1 MFMQRDGVASK
12 QLDLAIFARM
22 RATLCYHCAMLN
34 IQNLTYL
41 QGGIPLF
48 QQANLQA
55 FANQRI
61 GLVGKNGC
69 GKSTLFRLIRG
80 ELKPDGGEVSLQSG
94 KTIAYVEQEI
104 ASSDQPALEFVLDGD
119 VPLRQLEKILA
130 PKNNII
136 QHDTAWFEAQQHFE
150 AIDGYG
156 AKARAARLLNGL
168 GFASD
173 SLERPVTSFSGGW
186 RMRLNLARALTHRAD
201 LLLLDEPTNH
211 LDLEAI
217 LWLEQY
223 LARYPG
229 SILLVS
235 HDREFLNATVNRIAH
250 VHDCVIDSYAGDYD
264 DFERARAEKIAQQNQ
279 AFQTQQAKIAHLE
292 DFVRRFRAK
301 ATKAKQAQSRV
312 KALERLT
319 RIAPA
324 HVADGHFELEIEAP
338 ERSPDLLLRAES
350 MGFAYGDNFPL
361 SISLDETTSHSTKLQ
376 KTAAKSLVIPQAGE
390 RDGVSLREPHVKML
404 FQNIDLV
411 LRAGARIALLGPNG
425 AGKSTLIKL
434 LVGELAPTSGKLEI
448 TPDIRIG
455 YFAQHQLENLDS
467 AATPLQHME
476 RLAPKETT
484 LALRTFLGRF
494 GLAGND
500 EDRPVRSFSGGEK
513 SRLALALLAWQK
525 PHLLLLDEPTN
536 HLDLDMRDA
545 LTIALEEY
553 TGAVMLVSHDRSLIR
568 AVADELWL
576 VADGAAKLFDGDLE
590 DYKSWIEARRPREA
604 VQAKPEKPLL
614 KTAPKTNKK
623 ALLSKQAKLETELS
637 NAQAELSEINRQLG
651 DPATY
656 AECSSDFIAD
666 LNVRRERLESKVAEL
681 EESWLELEMSLEEAV

>member
-1 MFMQRDGVASK
+1 
-12 QLDLAIFARM
+12 
-22 RATLCYHCAMLN
+22 MLN
-34 IQNLTYL
+34 IQNLVFL

-55 FANQRI
+55 FAHQRI

-69 GKSTLFRLIRG
+69 GKTTLFRLIRG

-104 ASSDQPALEFVLDGD
+104 ANAVQPALEFVLDGD
-119 VPLRQLEKILA
+119 VQLRQLEKILSQD
-130 PKNNII
+130 N
-136 QHDTAWFEAQQHFE
+136 HDTAWFEAQQHFE
-150 AIDGYG
+150 SIDGYG
-156 AKARAARLLNGL
+156 AKARAAQLLNGL
-168 GFASD
+168 GFATD
-173 SLERPVTSFSGGW
+173 TLERPVNSFSGGW
-186 RMRLNLARALTHRAD
+186 RMRLNLARALMHRAD

-250 VHDCVIDSYAGDYD
+250 VNNCVIDVYAGDYD
-264 DFERARAEKIAQQNQ
+264 SFERARAERIAQQNQ
-279 AFQTQQAKIAHLE
+279 AYQTQQEKIAHLE

-338 ERSPDLLLRAES
+338 ERSPDLLLRAEK
-350 MGFAYGDNFPL
+350 MGFAYGEKKLFDNA
-361 SISLDETTSHSTKLQ
+361 E
-376 KTAAKSLVIPQAGE
+376 
-390 RDGVSLREPHVKML
+390 
-404 FQNIDLV
+404 LV
-411 LRAGARIALLGPNG
+411 LRSGARIALLGPNG
-425 AGKSTLIKL
+425 AGKSTLIRL
-434 LVGELAPTSGKLEI
+434 LVGELHPTSGKLDI

-467 AATPLQHME
+467 AATPLQHMD

-500 EDRPVRSFSGGEK
+500 EDRPVASFSGGEK

-553 TGAVMLVSHDRSLIR
+553 TGAVVLVSHDRSLIR

-576 VADGAAKLFDGDLE
+576 VADGNAKLFDGDLE
-590 DYKSWIEARRPREA
+590 DYKEWIEVRRPREA
-604 VQAKPEKPLL
+604 VQVKPEKPFQ
-614 KTAPKTNKK
+614 KTALKPNKK
-623 ALLSKQAKLETELS
+623 ALLSKQTKLETALNKAQTEL
-637 NAQAELSEINRQLG
+637 AEINRKLG

-656 AECSSDFIAD
+656 AECSNDFIAD
-666 LNVRRERLESKVAEL
+666 LNTRREILEARVAEL
-681 EESWLELEMSLEEAV
+681 EENWLELEMSLEEAV

>member
-1 MFMQRDGVASK
+1 
-12 QLDLAIFARM
+12 
-22 RATLCYHCAMLN
+22 MLN
-34 IQNLTYL
+34 IQNLIYL
-41 QGGIPLF
+41 QGGIALF

-69 GKSTLFRLIRG
+69 GKTTLFRLIRG

-104 ASSDQPALEFVLDGD
+104 ANSAQSALEFVLDGD
-119 VPLRQLEKILA
+119 VQLRQLEKILA
-130 PKNNII
+130 RE
-136 QHDTAWFEAQQHFE
+136 QHDSAWFEAQQHFE

-156 AKARAARLLNGL
+156 APARAAQLLNGL

-186 RMRLNLARALTHRAD
+186 RMRLNLARALMHRAD

-223 LARYPG
+223 LSRYPG

-250 VHDCVIDSYAGDYD
+250 VHDLVIDSYAGDYD

-312 KALERLT
+312 KALERIT

-324 HVADGHFELEIEAP
+324 HVTDGHFELEIEAP
-338 ERSPDLLLRAES
+338 ERSPDLLLRAEK
-350 MGFAYGDNFPL
+350 MGFGYGD
-361 SISLDETTSHSTKLQ
+361 KQ
-376 KTAAKSLVIPQAGE
+376 
-390 RDGVSLREPHVKML
+390 L
-404 FQNIDLV
+404 FQNVELV
-411 LRAGARIALLGPNG
+411 LRSGARIALLGPNG

-434 LVGELAPTSGKLEI
+434 LVGELAPTSGKLDI

-476 RLAPKETT
+476 RLAPKETALT
-484 LALRTFLGRF
+484 LRTFLGRF

-500 EDRPVRSFSGGEK
+500 EDRPVASFSGGEK

-553 TGAVMLVSHDRSLIR
+553 TGAVVLVSHDRSLIR

-590 DYKSWIEARRPREA
+590 DYKNWIETRRPRET
-604 VQAKPEKPLL
+604 VQAKPEKTLQ
-614 KTAPKTNKK
+614 KAAPKPNRK
-623 ALLSKQAKLETELS
+623 ALQSKQNKLETEL
-637 NAQAELSEINRQLG
+637 NKAQTELSEINRQLG
-651 DPATY
+651 DPSTY
-656 AECSSDFIAD
+656 TECSSDFIAD

-681 EESWLELEMSLEEAV
+681 EESWLELEMNLEEAV

>member
-1 MFMQRDGVASK
+1 
-12 QLDLAIFARM
+12 
-22 RATLCYHCAMLN
+22 MLN
-34 IQNLTYL
+34 ILNMTYL
-41 QGGIPLF
+41 QGGVALF
-48 QQANLQA
+48 RQATLQVY
-55 FANQRI
+55 ANQRI

-80 ELKPDGGEVSLQSG
+80 ELQAENGEVSLQSG
-94 KTIAYVEQEI
+94 KTLAYVEQEI
-104 ASSDQPALEFVLDGD
+104 ANSAQNAMEFVLDGD
-119 VPLRQLEKILA
+119 IKLRQLEKILL
-130 PKNNII
+130 
-136 QHDTAWFEAQQHFE
+136 QERHDAAWFEAQQHFE
-150 AIDGYG
+150 TIDGYG
-156 AKARAARLLNGL
+156 AKARAAQLLSGL
-168 GFASD
+168 GFD
-173 SLERPVTSFSGGW
+173 TQSLERTVSSFSGGW
-186 RMRLNLARALTHRAD
+186 RMRLNLARALMHRAD

-264 DFERARAEKIAQQNQ
+264 DFERARAEKLAQQQQ
-279 AFQTQQAKIAHLE
+279 AFTQQQTKIAHLE
-292 DFVRRFRAK
+292 DFVRRFRAQ

-319 RIAPA
+319 RVAA
-324 HVADGHFELEIEAP
+324 VHVTDGHFELTIEAP
-338 ERSPDLLLRAES
+338 ERSPDLLMRLDN
-350 MGFAYGDNFPL
+350 MGFAYG
-361 SISLDETTSHSTKLQ
+361 EKKLF
-376 KTAAKSLVIPQAGE
+376 KN
-390 RDGVSLREPHVKML
+390 M
-404 FQNIDLV
+404 NMV

-434 LVGELAPTSGKLEI
+434 LTTELTPTEGRLDI
-448 TPDIRIG
+448 TADIRIG
-455 YFAQHQLENLDS
+455 YFAQHQLENLDR

-476 RLAPKETT
+476 RVAPKETT

-494 GLAGND
+494 GLAGNS
-500 EDRPVRSFSGGEK
+500 EDRPVASFSGGEK

-545 LTIALEEY
+545 LTLALEEY
-553 TGAVMLVSHDRSLIR
+553 AGAVVLVSHDRSLIR

-576 VADGAAKLFDGDLE
+576 VADGEAKLFDGDLE
-590 DYKSWIEARRPREA
+590 DYKSWIESRRLRETT
-604 VQAKPEKPLL
+604 QAKPVKPAVVQ
-614 KTAPKTNKK
+614 KPNKK
-623 ALLSKQAKLETELS
+623 ALQSKRNKLEAELTK
-637 NAQAELSEINRQLG
+637 AQAELAEINRQLG

-656 AECSSDFIAD
+656 VDGSGDFIAE
-666 LNVRRERLESKVAEL
+666 LNARREMVQLKVDER
-681 EESWLELEMSLEEAV
+681 EDRWLELEMALEVILPV

>member
-1 MFMQRDGVASK
+1 M
-12 QLDLAIFARM
+12 
-22 RATLCYHCAMLN
+22 
-34 IQNLTYL
+34 TYL
-41 QGGIPLF
+41 QGGEPLF
-48 QQANLQA
+48 SGANLQA

-80 ELKPDGGEVSLQSG
+80 ELQPEAGEVSLQSG
-94 KTIAYVEQEI
+94 KTLAYVEQEI
-104 ASSDQPALEFVLDGD
+104 ENSDQSAMEFVLDGD
-119 VPLRQLEKILA
+119 VKLRQLEKILA
-130 PKNNII
+130 
-136 QHDTAWFEAQQHFE
+136 QASHDAAWFEAQQQFE

-156 AKARAARLLNGL
+156 APARAAQLLNGL
-168 GFASD
+168 GFDTD
-173 SLERPVTSFSGGW
+173 SLERQVASFSGGW
-186 RMRLNLARALTHRAD
+186 RMRLNLARALMHRAD

-279 AFQTQQAKIAHLE
+279 AYETQQLKIAHLE
-292 DFVRRFRAK
+292 DFVRRFRAQ
-301 ATKAKQAQSRV
+301 ATKAKQAQSRI
-312 KALERLT
+312 KALDRLT
-319 RIAPA
+319 RIAA
-324 HVADGHFELEIEAP
+324 VHVTDGHFELEIEAP
-338 ERSPDLLLRAES
+338 ERSPDLLMRLDN
-350 MGFAYGDNFPL
+350 MGFSYG
-361 SISLDETTSHSTKLQ
+361 E
-376 KTAAKSLVIPQAGE
+376 KSLFKNVN
-390 RDGVSLREPHVKML
+390 M
-404 FQNIDLV
+404 V

-434 LVGELAPTSGKLEI
+434 LVGELLPTSGRLDVTPEI
-448 TPDIRIG
+448 RVG

-476 RLAPKETT
+476 RVAPKETT
-484 LALRTFLGRF
+484 LSLRTFLGRF
-494 GLAGND
+494 GLAGNA
-500 EDRPVRSFSGGEK
+500 EDRPVASFSGGEK

-553 TGAVMLVSHDRSLIR
+553 AGAVVIVSHDRSLIR

-576 VADGAAKLFDGDLE
+576 VADGQAALFDGDLE
-590 DYKSWIEARRPREA
+590 DYKAWIEQRRPRET
-604 VQAKPEKPLL
+604 VQAKPAKPVQAA
-614 KTAPKTNKK
+614 APKQNKK
-623 ALLSKQAKLETELS
+623 ALQSKRNKLELEL
-637 NAQAELSEINRQLG
+637 NKAQAELTEINRQLG

-656 AECSSDFIAD
+656 SSCSNDFIAS
-666 LNVRRERLESKVAEL
+666 LNARREIVQAKVDEL
-681 EESWLELEMSLEEAV
+681 EEVWLELEMALEE

>member
-1 MFMQRDGVASK
+1 
-12 QLDLAIFARM
+12 
-22 RATLCYHCAMLN
+22 MLN

-41 QGGIPLF
+41 QAGIPLL
-48 QQANLQA
+48 QNVNLQA
-55 FANQRI
+55 YTNQRI

-80 ELKPDGGEVSLQSG
+80 EIKPDGGEIAMQSG
-94 KTIAYVEQEI
+94 KTISFVEQEI
-104 ASSDQPALEFVLDGD
+104 ANSDQAALEFVLDGD
-119 VPLRQLEKILA
+119 AELRLLEKTLA
-130 PKNNII
+130 
-136 QHDTAWFEAQQHFE
+136 QELHDPAWFEAQHRYE
-150 AIDGYG
+150 AIDGYV
-156 AKARAARLLNGL
+156 AKARAAQLLNGL
-168 GFASD
+168 GFAND
-173 SLERPVTSFSGGW
+173 TLERSVASFSGGW
-186 RMRLNLARALTHRAD
+186 RMRLNLARALMHRAD

-223 LARYPG
+223 LARYAG

-235 HDREFLNATVNRIAH
+235 HDREFLNACVNRIAH
-250 VHDCVIDSYAGDYD
+250 VHDQTIDCYSGDYD
-264 DFERARAEKIAQQNQ
+264 DFERARAERIAQQNQ

-324 HVADGHFELEIEAP
+324 HLADGHFELEIEAP
-338 ERSPDLLLRAES
+338 ERGPDLLLRADE
-350 MGFAYGDNFPL
+350 MGFSYGD
-361 SISLDETTSHSTKLQ
+361 
-376 KTAAKSLVIPQAGE
+376 KT
-390 RDGVSLREPHVKML
+390 L
-404 FQNIDLV
+404 FRHINLA

-425 AGKSTLIKL
+425 ACKSTLIKL
-434 LVGELAPTSGKLEI
+434 LVGELEPTQGKLEL

-484 LALRTFLGRF
+484 LSLRTFLGRF
-494 GLAGND
+494 GLAGD
-500 EDRPVRSFSGGEK
+500 SEDRPVASFSGGEK

-545 LTIALEEY
+545 LTLALEEY
-553 TGAVMLVSHDRSLIR
+553 TGAVVLVSHDRSLIR

-576 VADGAAKLFDGDLE
+576 VADGEAKLFDGDLE
-590 DYKSWIEARRPREA
+590 DYKNWIETRRPREA
-604 VQAKPEKPLL
+604 AAQVQLEKPRREN
-614 KTAPKTNKK
+614 APKPNRK
-623 ALLSKQAKLETELS
+623 ALLSKQGKLETALATTQTEL
-637 NAQAELSEINRQLG
+637 AAVNRQLA
-651 DPATY
+651 DPSTY
-656 AECSSDFIAD
+656 ANPDRDKINQ
-666 LNVRRERLESKVAEL
+666 LNTQHASLESKVAEL
-681 EESWLELEMSLEEAV
+681 EESWLELEMAMEEGG

>member
-1 MFMQRDGVASK
+1 
-12 QLDLAIFARM
+12 
-22 RATLCYHCAMLN
+22 MLN

-41 QGGIPLF
+41 QGGIPLL
-48 QQANLQA
+48 QNVNLQA
-55 FANQRI
+55 YTNQRI

-80 ELKPDGGEVSLQSG
+80 EIKPDGGEIAMQSG
-94 KTIAYVEQEI
+94 KTIAFVEQEI
-104 ASSDQPALEFVLDGD
+104 ATSDQPALEFVLDGD
-119 VPLRQLEKILA
+119 AELRLLEKTLA
-130 PKNNII
+130 QE
-136 QHDTAWFEAQQHFE
+136 QHDSVWFDAQHRYE
-150 AIDGYG
+150 AINGYV
-156 AKARAARLLNGL
+156 APARAAQLLNGL
-168 GFASD
+168 GFAND
-173 SLERPVTSFSGGW
+173 SLERPVASFSGGW
-186 RMRLNLARALTHRAD
+186 RMRLNLARALMHRAD

-229 SILLVS
+229 SLILVS
-235 HDREFLNATVNRIAH
+235 HDREFLNACVNRIAH
-250 VHDCVIDSYAGDYD
+250 VHDLTIDCYSGNYD
-264 DFERARAEKIAQQNQ
+264 DFERARTERIAQQNQ

-338 ERSPDLLLRAES
+338 ERGPDLLLRADE
-350 MGFAYGDNFPL
+350 MGFGYGDK
-361 SISLDETTSHSTKLQ
+361 I
-376 KTAAKSLVIPQAGE
+376 
-390 RDGVSLREPHVKML
+390 L
-404 FQNIDLV
+404 FRNINLV

-434 LVGELAPTSGKLEI
+434 LVGELEPTQGKLEL

-494 GLAGND
+494 GLAGD
-500 EDRPVRSFSGGEK
+500 SEDRPVASFSGGEK

-545 LTIALEEY
+545 LTLALEEY
-553 TGAVMLVSHDRSLIR
+553 TGAVVIVSHDRSLIR

-576 VADGAAKLFDGDLE
+576 VADGEAKLFDGDLE
-590 DYKSWIEARRPREA
+590 DYKNWIETRRPREA
-604 VQAKPEKPLL
+604 AAQPLPEKPRREN
-614 KTAPKTNKK
+614 TPKPNRK
-623 ALLSKQAKLETELS
+623 ALLSKQGKLETALAS
-637 NAQAELSEINRQLG
+637 AQAELAAVNRQLA
-651 DPATY
+651 DPSTY
-656 AECSSDFIAD
+656 TSPDRDKISQ
-666 LNVRRERLESKVAEL
+666 LNSLHASLEAKVAEL
-681 EESWLELEMSLEEAV
+681 EESWLELEMAMEEGG

>member
-1 MFMQRDGVASK
+1 
-12 QLDLAIFARM
+12 
-22 RATLCYHCAMLN
+22 MLN
-34 IQNLTYL
+34 IQNLNYL

-104 ASSDQPALEFVLDGD
+104 ASSNQPALGFVLDGD
-119 VPLRQLEKILA
+119 VQLRQLEKILA
-130 PKNNII
+130 RE
-136 QHDTAWFEAQQHFE
+136 QHDSAWFEAQQHFE

-156 AKARAARLLNGL
+156 AKARAAQLLNGL

-173 SLERPVTSFSGGW
+173 ALERPVTSFSGGW
-186 RMRLNLARALTHRAD
+186 RMRLNLARALMHRAD

-250 VHDCVIDSYAGDYD
+250 VHDLVIDSYAGDYD
-264 DFERARAEKIAQQNQ
+264 NFERARAEKIAQQNQ

-324 HVADGHFELEIEAP
+324 HVTDGHFELEIEAP
-338 ERSPDLLLRAES
+338 ERSPDLLLRAEN
-350 MGFAYGDNFPL
+350 MGFAYGD
-361 SISLDETTSHSTKLQ
+361 K
-376 KTAAKSLVIPQAGE
+376 K
-390 RDGVSLREPHVKML
+390 L

-434 LVGELAPTSGKLEI
+434 LVGELAPTSGKLDI

-476 RLAPKETT
+476 RLAPKETA

-500 EDRPVRSFSGGEK
+500 EDRPVESFSGGEK

-553 TGAVMLVSHDRSLIR
+553 TGAVVLVSHDRSLIR

-576 VADGAAKLFDGDLE
+576 VADGNAKLFDGDLE
-590 DYKSWIEARRPREA
+590 DYKDWIETRRPRET
-604 VQAKPEKPLL
+604 VQTKPEKPLQ
-614 KTAPKTNKK
+614 KAAPKPNRK
-623 ALLSKQAKLETELS
+623 ALQSKQKKLEAELHK
-637 NAQAELSEINRQLG
+637 AQAELAEVNRQLG

-656 AECSSDFIAD
+656 TECSSDFIAN
-666 LNVRRERLESKVAEL
+666 LNTRREVLESRVAEL
-681 EESWLELEMSLEEAV
+681 EENWLELEMSLEEAM

>member
-1 MFMQRDGVASK
+1 MAFIPAPISSEA
-12 QLDLAIFARM
+12 LAP
-22 RATLCYHCAMLN
+22 LCYHCNMLN
-34 IQNLTYL
+34 ILDLSYL
-41 QGGIPLF
+41 QAGIPLF
-48 QQANLQA
+48 QHANLQA

-80 ELKPDGGEVSLQSG
+80 EIKPDGGEVSLQSG
-94 KTIAYVEQEI
+94 KTIAFVEQEI

-119 VPLRQLEKILA
+119 VQLRQMEAILA
-130 PKNNII
+130 QA
-136 QHDTAWFEAQQHFE
+136 QHDAAWFEAQQQFE

-156 AKARAARLLNGL
+156 APARAAQLLNGL
-168 GFASD
+168 GFASE
-173 SLERPVTSFSGGW
+173 SLQLPVTSFSGGW
-186 RMRLNLARALTHRAD
+186 RMRLNLARALMHRAD

-217 LWLEQY
+217 IWLEQY

-235 HDREFLNATVNRIAH
+235 HDREFLNASVNRIAH
-250 VHDCVIDSYAGDYD
+250 VHDCVIDSYSGDYD
-264 DFERARAEKIAQQNQ
+264 NFERARAEKIAQQNQ

-324 HVADGHFELEIEAP
+324 HVSDGHFELEIEAP
-338 ERSPDLLLRAES
+338 ERSPDLLLRADK
-350 MGFAYGDNFPL
+350 MNFAYGDN
-361 SISLDETTSHSTKLQ
+361 KLFEN
-376 KTAAKSLVIPQAGE
+376 V
-390 RDGVSLREPHVKML
+390 
-404 FQNIDLV
+404 DLI
-411 LRAGARIALLGPNG
+411 LRAGDRIALLGPNG

-434 LVGELAPTSGKLEI
+434 LVGELAPSSGTLEI

-467 AATPLQHME
+467 DATPLQHME
-476 RLAPKETT
+476 RIAPKETT
-484 LALRTFLGRF
+484 LALRSFLGRF
-494 GLAGND
+494 GLAGD
-500 EDRPVRSFSGGEK
+500 SEDRPVASFSGGEK

-545 LTIALEEY
+545 LTLALEEY
-553 TGAVMLVSHDRSLIR
+553 TGAVVLVSHDRSLIR

-576 VADGAAKLFDGDLE
+576 VADGNAKLFDGDLE
-590 DYKSWIEARRPREA
+590 DYKTWIDTRRPREA
-604 VQAKPEKPLL
+604 APVKPETQARPAAFKP
-614 KTAPKTNKK
+614 NRK
-623 ALLSKQAKLETELS
+623 ALQSKQTKLETEL
-637 NAQAELSEINRQLG
+637 NKAQTELAGINSQLG

-656 AECSSDFIAD
+656 TECSSTFISD
-666 LNVRRERLESKVAEL
+666 LNGRREILEGKVAEL
-681 EESWLELEMSLEEAV
+681 EESWLEMVMSLEEAG

>member
-1 MFMQRDGVASK
+1 
-12 QLDLAIFARM
+12 
-22 RATLCYHCAMLN
+22 MLN

-41 QGGIPLF
+41 QGGIPLL
-48 QQANLQA
+48 QNVNLQA
-55 FANQRI
+55 FADQRI

-80 ELKPDGGEVSLQSG
+80 EIKPDGGEISMQSG

-104 ASSDQPALEFVLDGD
+104 ANSDLPALEFVLDGD
-119 VPLRQLEKILA
+119 AELRLLEKTLSRE
-130 PKNNII
+130 N
-136 QHDTAWFEAQQHFE
+136 HDTAWFDAQHRYE

-156 AKARAARLLNGL
+156 AKARAAQLLNGL
-168 GFASD
+168 GFAND
-173 SLERPVTSFSGGW
+173 TLERKVASFSGGW
-186 RMRLNLARALTHRAD
+186 RMRLNLARALMHRAD

-235 HDREFLNATVNRIAH
+235 HDREFLNACVNRIAH
-250 VHDCVIDSYAGDYD
+250 VHDKTIDTYTGDYD
-264 DFERARAEKIAQQNQ
+264 DFERARAERIAQQNQ
-279 AFQTQQAKIAHLE
+279 AFAKQQDKIAHLE

-301 ATKAKQAQSRV
+301 ATKAKQAQSRI
-312 KALERLT
+312 KALDRIT
-319 RIAPA
+319 RIAPV
-324 HVADGHFELEIEAP
+324 HVSDGHFELEIEAP
-338 ERSPDLLLRAES
+338 ERSPDLLLRAEK
-350 MGFAYGDNFPL
+350 MGFAYGDNGQGNSLAHFPHPNPL
-361 SISLDETTSHSTKLQ
+361 PE
-376 KTAAKSLVIPQAGE
+376 GE
-390 RDGVSLREPHVKML
+390 GENVSLREPRGKML
-404 FQNIDLV
+404 FRNIELV

-434 LVGELAPTSGKLEI
+434 LVGELQPTTGKLEF

-484 LALRTFLGRF
+484 LALRNFLGRF
-494 GLAGND
+494 GLAGD
-500 EDRPVRSFSGGEK
+500 SEDRPVASFSGGEK

-553 TGAVMLVSHDRSLIR
+553 TGAVVIVSHDRSLIR

-576 VADGAAKLFDGDLE
+576 VADGEAKLFDGDLE
-590 DYKSWIEARRPREA
+590 DYKAWIENRRPREA
-604 VQAKPEKPLL
+604 VAQTKPEKPARSN
-614 KTAPKTNKK
+614 APRPNRK
-623 ALLSKQAKLETELS
+623 ALQSKQIKLETALAA
-637 NAQAELSEINRQLG
+637 AQAELAAVDRQLA

-656 AECSSDFIAD
+656 ADPDRSKVNQ
-666 LNVRRERLESKVAEL
+666 LNIEHARLAAKVAEL
-681 EESWLELEMSLEEAV
+681 EEGWLELEMAKEESN